1 MIRTAK
7 VDKRV
12 FFIEVVSLF
21 DLRRSKCTVPA
32 KVSKRVKSTPWAAG
46 GRSRVRNTRARGQH
60 RAQALRGRGEPRE
73 FKSRFFKGIVVGV
86 PDALSGIGG
95 SYMKA
100 ILSILAAGVLFT
112 SLAAFGQN
120 GTQPTQGQC
129 QGQCQCQERGQCQG
143 QGQGR
148 GRGGAAKG
156 DTNGDGIC
164 ERTGKPVGEGRGP
177 MNGRGRGMGGNCP
190 NGAPQA
196 PSK

>member
-1 MIRTAK
+1 M
-7 VDKRV
+7 
-12 FFIEVVSLF
+12 
-21 DLRRSKCTVPA
+21 PA
-32 KVSKRVKSTPWAAG
+32 KVSKPVKSALWAAG
-46 GRSRVRNTRARGQH
+46 GGMRVRNTRAGGGH
-60 RAQALRGRGEPRE
+60 RAQALRGRGEGQDS
-73 FKSRFFKGIVVGV
+73 KSRLFKWIVIGAS
-86 PDALSGIGG
+86 DALSSTGG

-112 SLAAFGQN
+112 GLAAFGQN
-120 GTQPTQGQC
+120 GTQPTQGRC
-129 QGQCQCQERGQCQG
+129 QGQCQCQEQGQCQG
-143 QGQGR
+143 QCQGR

>member
-1 MIRTAK
+1 
-7 VDKRV
+7 
-12 FFIEVVSLF
+12 
-21 DLRRSKCTVPA
+21 
-32 KVSKRVKSTPWAAG
+32 
-46 GRSRVRNTRARGQH
+46 
-60 RAQALRGRGEPRE
+60 
-73 FKSRFFKGIVVGV
+73 
-86 PDALSGIGG
+86 
-95 SYMKA
+95 MKA

-112 SLAAFGQN
+112 SLLAFGQN

-129 QGQCQCQERGQCQG
+129 QERGQCQG
-143 QGQGR
+143 KCQER

-190 NGAPQA
+190 NGAPLA